1 MADTDTALPLGIE
14 LTVKLDIGDGAIV
27 GELGTV
33 TLEPGDTADKVI
45 AEFLIKVAEAVNAQ
59 TKMALD
65 MIDAGLMTRVEVPRG
80 ELPDP
85 RYMPGTQ
92 VVRGTPEALALL
104 LGNAQDVNDATP
116 GEAGCCGG
124 ACKA

>member
-45 AEFLIKVAEAVNAQ
+45 AEFLIKVAEEINAQ

-80 ELPDP
+80 TVPTGLTDRE
-85 RYMPGTQ
+85 
-92 VVRGTPEALALL
+92 LALV

-124 ACKA
+124 ACQA

>member
-80 ELPDP
+80 ELP
-85 RYMPGTQ
+85 GLS
-92 VVRGTPEALALL
+92 PEALALV